1 MIVRD
6 GTAIEGAHFADAG
19 ISYSCRKISKTEAVE
34 RLVVEKQIVSAV
46 ADIVCGKNRPTPDR
60 VLNFQIPLH
69 KLSVGEVAAYVVE
82 RRNQLSTAGR
92 AGGGAIRSRGH
103 VGIEGTAGIKIVG
116 EQGITVLD
124 CRYTAARKC
133 RGCGRLEIPCYR
145 S

>member
-34 RLVVEKQIVSAV
+34 RLVVEKQIVTAV

-69 KLSVGEVAAYVVE
+69 KLSVGEVAAYCVE
-82 RRNQLSTAGR
+82 RRNQLDTTGR

-103 VGIEGTAGIKIVG
+103 VSICCTT
-116 EQGITVLD
+116 GITILVD
-124 CRYTAARKC
+124 HDIK
-133 RGCGRLEIPCYR
+133 
-145 S
+145 

>member
-34 RLVVEKQIVSAV
+34 RLVVEKQIVTAV

-69 KLSVGEVAAYVVE
+69 KLSVGEVA
-82 RRNQLSTAGR
+82 
-92 AGGGAIRSRGH
+92 GGLRSH
-103 VGIEGTAGIKIVG
+103 ASDAPGTT
-116 EQGITVLD
+116 QRFT
-124 CRYTAARKC
+124 
-133 RGCGRLEIPCYR
+133 CGKFVSIGLRTTPG
-145 S
+145 